1 MRLTRFDEE
10 KAMGDTNYESGCA
23 WVDGEF
29 VSLNEARIP
38 LMDMGFLH
46 CDATYDVVAV
56 WNRKYFRLRE
66 HLERFEASWR
76 RLHMSPPLSA
86 VKMREILDGCIS
98 RANLNN
104 AYVSM
109 IMSRGLAL
117 PGVRDPR
124 QMSNRFYAYATSY
137 SWIVKPED
145 QEVGT
150 HLVISENTIR
160 IPNQAV
166 DPTVKNF
173 HWGDMVRGLFEAYE
187 RGGQTIVLADA
198 DGNIV
203 EGPGFNVFAYG
214 DGVLLTPASGML
226 EGITR
231 RTVMELAAELGI
243 TSRAEQFGADV
254 LHDADEIFITS
265 TAGGVMPA
273 TTLNGAPVG
282 SGRPSPVTLQLRQR
296 YWDAHEEERWT
307 TPVNY

>member
-1 MRLTRFDEE
+1 MSEHDY
-10 KAMGDTNYESGCA
+10 DSGCA
-23 WVDGEF
+23 WVDGDY
-29 VSLNEARIP
+29 VPLNDARIP

-56 WNRKYFRLRE
+56 WNRKYFRLTE
-66 HLERFEASWR
+66 HLERFETSWQ
-76 RLHMSPPLSA
+76 RLRMTPPVSLPE
-86 VKMREILDGCIS
+86 MRTILAGCVS
-98 RANLNN
+98 RAGLAT

-109 IMSRGLAL
+109 IMSRGVAL

-124 QMSNRFYAYATSY
+124 KIENRFYAYATTY

-145 QEVGT
+145 QEVGS
-150 HLVISENTIR
+150 HLVISEKTIR

-198 DGNIV
+198 DGHV
-203 EGPGFNVFAYG
+203 MEGPGFNVFAY
-214 DGVLLTPASGML
+214 DGKTLRTPAVGML

-231 RTVMELAAELGI
+231 RTVLELADEMGI
-243 TSRAEQFGADV
+243 PTAVEQFGTDV
-254 LHDADEIFITS
+254 LRDAEEIFITS

-273 TTLNGAPVG
+273 TTLDGEPVG
-282 SGRPSPVTLQLRQR
+282 TGKPGPVTLRLRQA
-296 YWDAHEEERWT
+296 YWEAHDEERWI
-307 TPVNY
+307 TPVEY